1 MTWYETLIVSFMRS
15 VTIAMTIED
24 VQTVSNLDY
33 YLLRFLLIYLNF
45 PLGIAKK

>member
-24 VQTVSNLDY
+24 VQTVSNLEY
-33 YLLRFLLIYLNF
+33 YYTVLLIYLNF

>member
-33 YLLRFLLIYLNF
+33 YLLRFLLIDLNF